1 MKHRWAVAAVAL
13 YALVTG
19 AMACAAELPRAS
31 PDDTRI
37 RMVMYQPHNV
47 TKIFV
52 RRGVVT
58 RIILAP
64 DEKIEMSAI
73 GLSADCKATADEWC
87 ISVEA
92 GGNQIFVRPRDA
104 ARFNNMEIRTNKRDY
119 SIELEVVAD
128 QRGQQQSGVRGTTIP
143 AFYRVQYEYPA
154 PKPAA
159 PTVAPV
165 TLSPERQ
172 EAIAYLARSLAGA
185 AMPASAPINGA
196 QKPGE
201 RLNDEP
207 IGAVRN
213 ADYVKQ
219 VLLNGEDAEPS
230 AVFDDGRFTYF
241 EFAGAR
247 EIPAIFAHG
256 SDNEPVRVNWHME
269 PPFVVVQ
276 RTARKFTLRL
286 GGAVVGIFNNAYVVA
301 GVAIP
306 TSTVSDDIQ
315 RAIKKEAPR

>member
-1 MKHRWAVAAVAL
+1 MVTAVAFCASVISAL
-13 YALVTG
+13 AG
-19 AMACAAELPRAS
+19 AAEVPRS
-31 PDDTRI
+31 SVEDTRI
-37 RMVMYQPHNV
+37 RVVMYQPHNV
-47 TKIFV
+47 TKVFV

-73 GLSADCKATADEWC
+73 GLSADCKASSDEWC

-104 ARFNNMEIRTNKRDY
+104 ARFNNMELRTNQRDY
-119 SIELEVVAD
+119 SIEFEVVAD
-128 QRGQQQSGVRGTTIP
+128 QRGPVQSGLPGTTLP
-143 AFYRVQYEYPA
+143 AFYRVQFEYPA
-154 PKPAA
+154 PRPVA
-159 PTVAPV
+159 PPVAPV
-165 TLSPERQ
+165 ALSPER
-172 EAIAYLARSLAGA
+172 EAAIAQLARSLAVAVKPA
-185 AMPASAPINGA
+185 AGTSVA
-196 QKPGE
+196 QKPAE

-213 ADYVKQ
+213 ADYAKQ
-219 VLLNGEDAEPS
+219 VLPNGADAEPS

-241 EFAGAR
+241 EFVGAR

-256 SDNEPVRVNWHME
+256 SDGEPVRVNWHME

-276 RTARKFTLRL
+276 RTARQFTLRL
-286 GGAVVGIFNNAYVVA
+286 GGAVVGIFNKAYDVA
-301 GVAIP
+301 GVPIP

-315 RAIKKEAPR
+315 RTIKKEGPR